1 MKWFVNIRLMHV
13 HATLVLLQFLTE
25 KTSCQTNRS
34 PRVSYT
40 TGYTLYRN
48 NVRAR
53 RINYTHVYILYI
65 FYFIYF
71 IYTGTRRK
79 SIFYFLFNYT
89 FYEYHNTNYWNGYRK
104 TVREREREI
113 RFKTKKNYYKF
124 HTEQFRR
131 ITIMR

>member
-1 MKWFVNIRLMHV
+1 MHV

-65 FYFIYF
+65 LFVRVRVGKVFF
-71 IYTGTRRK
+71 
-79 SIFYFLFNYT
+79 IFYLI
-89 FYEYHNTNYWNGYRK
+89 
-104 TVREREREI
+104 I
-113 RFKTKKNYYKF
+113 RFTN
-124 HTEQFRR
+124 
-131 ITIMR
+131 ITIRIIETDIGRQ